1 MRYPEHAFLPPAH
14 DTYGALVR
22 VGSVLGENVCWLYE
36 RRYHF
41 RLRDGE
47 LLAITPESGGRL
59 RLERVDRGREGR
71 SLWTHAE
78 DLDRLT
84 DLVLELTD
92 EGVRASA

>member
-1 MRYPEHAFLPPAH
+1 MNALLPAAS
-14 DTYGALVR
+14 DTYTALVR
-22 VGSVLGENVCWLYE
+22 VGCVLGQTVCWLYG

-41 RLRDGE
+41 KLRDGE

-59 RLERVDRGREGR
+59 RLERLDQGREGR

-84 DLVLELTD
+84 DLVVELTD